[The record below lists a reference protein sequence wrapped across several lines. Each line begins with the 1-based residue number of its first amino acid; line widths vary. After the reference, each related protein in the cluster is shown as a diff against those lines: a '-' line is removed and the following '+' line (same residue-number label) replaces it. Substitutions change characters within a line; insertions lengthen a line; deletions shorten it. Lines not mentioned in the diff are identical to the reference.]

1 MNILASLVKLLLNKY
16 VVWKVGIAIYGF
28 SYKNKIKIGFDF
40 WNQFDGFQIESIIFL
55 LKIHSQ
61 N

>member
-1 MNILASLVKLLLNKY
+1 MVKLLLNKY
-16 VVWKVGIAIYGF
+16 LVWKVGTAIYGSNF
-28 SYKNKIKIGFDF
+28 KNKIKIGFDF
-40 WNQFDGFQIESIIFL
+40 WNWFDGFQIRINFFL